1 MKLVKFINYYKPQ
14 FQINQVYGFTK
25 NESKYLVKNGFAIYL
40 TEIEAPKEPLIEL
53 ESELDINTQIDNK
66 KPLKRTKKTLK

>member
-14 FQINQVYGFTK
+14 FQINQVYGFTE
-25 NESKYLVKNGFAIYL
+25 NESKYLVKNNFAIYV

>member
-14 FQINQVYGFTK
+14 FQINQVYGFTE
-25 NESKYLVKNGFAIYL
+25 NESKYLVKNGFAIYV

-53 ESELDINTQIDNK
+53 ESEIDINTQTETK
-66 KPLKRTKKTLK
+66 KPTKRTKSTKK